1 VWSGCICEN
10 LLLGEL
16 LAMWLKY
23 GVAPSGELTSIDEVG
38 RGKTNLAC
46 LYCGGSLTAK
56 KGSVKE
62 HHFAHTGE
70 TCKPVSQRIKTKAFP
85 ALPLYDNFNIQLKG
99 EELEQLK
106 VLWKEYGAQDYAIPK
121 DLVNFRW
128 ELKGLLESEGSRSYQ
143 FTDLGKIPVGA
154 LPLASFNKVQ
164 EPLLLSELA
173 SLEGSVEIAEAA
185 GLSCLEERRADLL
198 IYRAQLRRIMV
209 NSLYFLEV
217 KADGNCFYKI
227 GITTRSIEERI
238 AEVQR
243 DVRAHYSD
251 VAVNL
256 LGLWEHRGNVELYFK
271 HRYQPFNY
279 RIGKL
284 TEYFAFPNVKAV
296 LNDLYGMKPK
306 MLSDVEV
313 DVLNC
318 EQSDSAAN

>member
-1 VWSGCICEN
+1 M
-10 LLLGEL
+10 LKRGEL
-16 LAMWLKY
+16 A
-23 GVAPSGELTSIDEVG
+23 GIDEVV

-46 LYCGGSLTAK
+46 LYCGGGLTAK

-62 HHFAHTGE
+62 HHFAHTEE

-85 ALPLYDNFNIQLKG
+85 SLPLYDNFNIQLKR

-106 VLWKEYGAQDYAIPK
+106 VLWKEYGARDYAIPK
-121 DLVNFRW
+121 DLVSFRW
-128 ELKGLLESEGSRSYQ
+128 ELKGLLESSGDGYAPFLRIYQ
-143 FTDLGKIPVGA
+143 FTHLGKIPVGA
-154 LPLASFNKVQ
+154 LPLALFNSVQ
-164 EPLLLSELA
+164 EPLLLSELVK
-173 SLEGSVEIAEAA
+173 LEQSTAVAQVA
-185 GLSCLEERRADLL
+185 GLSCLEERRVDLL
-198 IYRAQLRRIMV
+198 IYRSQLRRILV

-227 GITTRSIEERI
+227 GVTTRQIEERI

-271 HRYQPFNY
+271 HRYKAFNY

-284 TEYFAFPNVKAV
+284 TEYFGAIR
-296 LNDLYGMKPK
+296 
-306 MLSDVEV
+306 
-313 DVLNC
+313 
-318 EQSDSAAN
+318 

>member
-1 VWSGCICEN
+1 
-10 LLLGEL
+10 
-16 LAMWLKY
+16 MWLKF
-23 GVAPSGELTSIDEVG
+23 GVAPSGELAGIDEVV

-70 TCKPVSQRIKTKAFP
+70 TCKPVLQRIKTKAFP
-85 ALPLYDNFNIQLKG
+85 SLPLYDNFNIQLKG

-106 VLWKEYGAQDYAIPK
+106 VLWKEYGARDYAIPK

-128 ELKGLLESEGSRSYQ
+128 ELKGLLESSGDRTYQ

-154 LPLASFNKVQ
+154 LPLASFNRVQ
-164 EPLLLSELA
+164 EPLLLKELVK
-173 SLEGSVEIAEAA
+173 LERSVEVAEAA
-185 GLSCLEERRADLL
+185 GLSCVDERRADLQ
-198 IYRAQLRRIMV
+198 IYQVQFRRILL

-217 KADGNCFYKI
+217 KADGNIFYKI
-227 GITTRSIEERI
+227 GVTTRSIEQRI

-279 RIGKL
+279 QIGKL
-284 TEYFAFPNVKAV
+284 TEYFAFLDVKLI
-296 LNDLYGMKPK
+296 LNDLYGMEAKV
-306 MLSDVEV
+306 LSEVEV